1 MIAAFVVSFSIR
13 KEFLKKK
20 VNGEIAFT
28 LISLFNVQIQ
38 EPASR
43 STTTRAFVFFT
54 KFFIA
59 KNLKQEIHDNLSV
72 FVDKS
77 SACGLSITGDI
88 KIYQYHMIK
97 RKLPVTTPN
106 GEAPMDY
113 QGVTFTAQI

>member
-28 LISLFNVQIQ
+28 LISLFNVHIQ

-88 KIYQYHMIK
+88 KIYQYMIK

-106 GEAPMDY
+106 REAPMDY
-113 QGVTFTAQI
+113 QGVAFTAQI